1 MPFLPNAPPEASP
14 VRRISILIV
23 EDHTATR
30 EALHVLLHGALA
42 GHGLHIQTAESAE
55 SAISLV
61 EADAPDIVIMDIT
74 LPGMN
79 GIEATQI
86 IRRIAPATDVVMHSN
101 SDMDIYREMSARVG
115 ASAFVSK
122 RHTGRELVPA
132 ILDLL
137 KPAA

>member
-1 MPFLPNAPPEASP
+1 MPLPPDAPPAASE
-14 VRRISILIV
+14 VRRVSVLIV
-23 EDHTATR
+23 EDHVATR
-30 EALHVLLHGALA
+30 EALQVLLQGALA
-42 GHGLHIQTAESAE
+42 DRGLHIRVAESAE
-55 SAISLV
+55 LAISLV
-61 EADAPDIVIMDIT
+61 EAEAPDIVIMDIT

-79 GIEATQI
+79 GIEATEI

-132 ILDLL
+132 VLGLL
-137 KPAA
+137 NPAA